1 MKSGLDADE
10 ISNVISIPELKKY
23 FQKDTKEELLISCK
37 INWIVEHLKEKLR
50 INDSETKILERIIE
64 EKFVDH
70 ITTYWKEN
78 GKVKRDFSIRNLP
91 EWVESE
97 FVFLAG
103 FALWF
108 REKKSEN
115 KTDVSELLSKAT
127 GDDVKA
133 TANIEFDQKR
143 LKLVNEIPTQILQ
156 KMMNLSPAGKIAY
169 KSLDMAIMKGMSD
182 QNDKFAKKI
191 QKKIQEKRK
200 SWWKFW

>member
-1 MKSGLDADE
+1 M
-10 ISNVISIPELKKY
+10 
-23 FQKDTKEELLISCK
+23 ISCK
-37 INWIVEHLKEKLR
+37 IDWIGEHLKKKLN
-50 INDSETKILERIIE
+50 INDTETKILERIID
-64 EKFVDH
+64 EKFIDH
-70 ITTYWKEN
+70 VTTYWNEN
-78 GKVKRDFSIRNLP
+78 GKVTRDLSIRNLP
-91 EWVESE
+91 EWIESE

-108 REKKSEN
+108 REKESEN
-115 KTDVSELLSKAT
+115 ETDLSELLSKAT

-169 KSLDMAIMKGMSD
+169 RSLDMAIMKGMSN
-182 QNDKFAKKI
+182 QNDKFATEM
-191 QKKIQEKRK
+191 QNKIQEKRK